1 VKALVATIR
10 ATIRIAGLAAVCAAL
25 PAAAVRAQPLTRA
38 ELLQALAQRD
48 RQIADLERRLAE
60 LERQRAAPTSGNSAA
75 PPVTTIPAGAA
86 PAAAGAPAAT
96 SPADEEAE
104 LAALSRTLVQRGGL
118 VLPAWRAEFIPSF
131 AYANRT
137 IQGLA
142 LAPTPEGIPT
152 VADQRLRD
160 DQIHATAGFRLG
172 LPWAS
177 QIELHVPYTWMRQS
191 RTLGDGT
198 HLVNE
203 DSGIGDVDL
212 ALSHQLFREEGWRPD
227 LTGAIS
233 WRFPTGEDP
242 FRALLPSIV
251 PGSGL
256 HEFGAR
262 LTALK
267 SSDPMVFF
275 TTLSYAH
282 DLAADEPAGRIQMGD
297 AVGLDLGAVLAVSP
311 VTSVT
316 FGLSQEFRS
325 RTQINGI
332 GVPGTDTTAASLQL
346 GFDRVLTPKL
356 LLDLT
361 LGVGLT
367 RDAPD
372 YSLQVSLPYRFR

>member
-1 VKALVATIR
+1 MNRLALTCA
-10 ATIRIAGLAAVCAAL
+10 AAAALAAGPL
-25 PAAAVRAQPLTRA
+25 RAQPLTRQ
-38 ELLQALAQRD
+38 EFTDALAQRD
-48 RQIADLERRLAE
+48 RRIADLERQLAD
-60 LERQRAAPTSGNSAA
+60 LKSQRASAAAQTTA
-75 PPVTTIPAGAA
+75 PPVTTLPATTVHGAA
-86 PAAAGAPAAT
+86 PTATAP
-96 SPADEEAE
+96 PDEEAE

-118 VLPAWRAEFIPSF
+118 LLPSWRAEFIPSF
-131 AYANRT
+131 AYANT
-137 IQGLA
+137 EVQGLA

-160 DQIHATAGFRLG
+160 DQIRASAAFRLG

-177 QIELHVPYTWMRQS
+177 QVELQVPYAWLRQS

-198 HLVNE
+198 HAVNE
-203 DSGIGDVDL
+203 DSGIGDVGL
-212 ALSHQLFREEGWRPD
+212 ILSHQIFRESGWRPD
-227 LTGAIS
+227 LTGAVS
-233 WRFPTGEDP
+233 WRFPSGEDP
-242 FRALLPSIV
+242 FRARLAAV
-251 PGSGL
+251 APGTGL

-282 DLAADEPAGRIQMGD
+282 DLGAHLPATGGLFQQGD

-311 VTSVT
+311 STSMT
-316 FGLSQEFRS
+316 FGLSQLFRERS
-325 RTQINGI
+325 RIDSG
-332 GVPGTDTTAASLQL
+332 GLPGTDTNGASLQL

-372 YSLQVSLPYRFR
+372 YTFQISLPFRFR